1 MIPRF
6 NSPALPPH
14 NPVILKFASGPEG
27 EERIT
32 LRSAFVKFLLPR
44 LTGQRAAG
52 TLEAYETTLRHWEKL
67 TPDPDVR
74 DIDDLTLDLFRDAML
89 IENTAETVKKQ
100 WRSIRA
106 VLRACCPRNSSNRSG
121 RPRAESLLVD
131 VPCFEI
137 SGERRPRRKRV
148 ATDDEL
154 TRMYLAA
161 DAAKYPRKKAHSPGD
176 YWRTIL
182 VLIATFGPRRDDSL
196 LLARGEVILS
206 TQCPDPELRLV
217 NPWGWL
223 SFVPRKTKR
232 TKPDPLLLPLTRVV
246 HAHLDLILSGTIG
259 DRVFPVGDNRGT
271 WRECLN
277 RIQEAAGIE
286 KPFTFHD
293 LRTTANIRWH
303 DLPGSHRAGEDVL
316 GHAPRGVNARN
327 YEEAVSRLCR
337 LAPQFT
343 LPAAMN
349 LPDNSPRQMTLFGT

>member
-6 NSPALPPH
+6 RSTSPPSSD
-14 NPVILKFASGPEG
+14 PVILKFTPGPEG
-27 EERIT
+27 EEKIT
-32 LRSAFVKFLLPR
+32 LREAFARFLLPR
-44 LTGQRAAG
+44 LAGQRAAG
-52 TLEAYETTLRHWEKL
+52 TLEAYETALRHWEKL

-74 DIDDLTLDLFRDAML
+74 DIDDLMLDLFRDSLLAD
-89 IENTAETVKKQ
+89 NTAETVKKQ
-100 WRSIRA
+100 WRAIRA
-106 VLRACCPRNSSNRSG
+106 ILRACCPRNSGNKHG
-121 RPRAESLLVD
+121 RPRAEALLDD

-154 TRMYLAA
+154 ARMYLAA
-161 DAAKYPRKKAHSPGD
+161 DAAKFPRKKQHSPGD
-176 YWRTIL
+176 YWRAIL
-182 VLIATFGPRRDDSL
+182 VTLPTFGPRRDDCL
-196 LLARGEVILS
+196 LLDRREVILS
-206 TQCPDPELRLV
+206 PACPDPDLRLV

-232 TKPDPLLLPLTRVV
+232 TKPDPLILPLTRVV
-246 HAHLDLILSGTIG
+246 RAHLDLILSGTIG

-271 WRECLN
+271 WRECLI

-327 YEEAVSRLCR
+327 YEESVERLCR
-337 LAPQFT
+337 LAPAFA
-343 LPAAMN
+343 LPAAMSRT
-349 LPDNSPRQMTLFGT
+349 DHAPRQMTLFGA